1 MDNNELIMNRA
12 IELAL
17 EAEKLGEVPVG
28 AVIVD
33 DNFNIVAEGFNRTI
47 TDHDPSAHAEIVA
60 LRKAGIKLS
69 NYRLVDLSIYVTLE
83 PCCMCVG
90 ALIHSR
96 IKNVYFGA
104 YDKKTGACS
113 SVFSL
118 SDDIRHNHHL
128 NVNGGILENECAQI
142 LSSFFKRRRLEKK
155 NAKLLYSS

>member
-1 MDNNELIMNRA
+1 MNRA

-96 IKNVYFGA
+96 I
-104 YDKKTGACS
+104 
-113 SVFSL
+113 
-118 SDDIRHNHHL
+118 
-128 NVNGGILENECAQI
+128 
-142 LSSFFKRRRLEKK
+142 
-155 NAKLLYSS
+155 

>member
-1 MDNNELIMNRA
+1 MDRREILMKRA

-17 EAEKLGEVPVG
+17 EAEKIGEVPVG
-28 AVIVD
+28 AVIAD
-33 DNFNIVAEGFNRTI
+33 DNYNIIAEGYNRTI

-60 LRKAGIKLS
+60 LRKAGCKLS

-113 SVFSL
+113 SVFCL
-118 SDDIRHNHHL
+118 SDDVRHNHHL
-128 NVNGGILENECAQI
+128 NVQGGFLEKECADL

-155 NAKLLYSS
+155 IEKRATE